1 LMDRTNLIIG
11 LALGAVALAW
21 RLRALARLPRTIRA
35 QRRLARMRRRREGV
49 EMMDLATSVRSNGLA
64 CPHCGERRPQGDREP
79 VSRILEWTE
88 YALICE
94 LSCGQCPGRWR
105 VLLFAMT
112 VDLPPKRG

>member
-1 LMDRTNLIIG
+1 MDRTNLIIG

-64 CPHCGERRPQGDREP
+64 CPHCGERTRVGRGGPPGHL
-79 VSRILEWTE
+79 IEWTE
-88 YALICE
+88 SALIWE
-94 LSCGQCPGRWR
+94 LGCGSCPGRWR